1 MTARIALALLFIVP
15 AVMAYPWPSTAD
27 RLLLGI
33 TVVAVVVLF
42 AWWRGLFFTTIVG
55 RRLAMWRRRNHSEGL
70 HQSSAYTTVLL
81 RVDPS
86 APVELPLRL
95 IAGYVDRYG
104 IRCDKVRITSRD
116 VAGGRTTWIG
126 LTLRA
131 TDNLDALRAR
141 SPRIPLCDTAE
152 IAARRLA
159 DHLRE
164 NGWNVAIVDTAEAP
178 AGASTGASAKEI
190 WRGLRDA
197 SGYLAAYRVAV
208 DDRFPDT
215 LAEVRALL
223 SPETWTALEITGT
236 AADPGIAVVC
246 ALRSDDRPS
255 AKPPVAGLTLLGG
268 RQRPA
273 LNALNPLSAGR
284 LETKPVP
291 LHPDLLNGLHWR
303 ASRTATAAV

>member
-15 AVMAYPWPSTAD
+15 AVMAYPWSSTAD
-27 RLLLGI
+27 RWLLGVA
-33 TVVAVVVLF
+33 VVAVVVLF

-86 APVELPLRL
+86 VPVELPLRL

-104 IRCDKVRITSRD
+104 IRCDKMRITSRD
-116 VAGGRTTWIG
+116 VAGRRTTWIG

-141 SPRIPLCDTAE
+141 SPRIPLRDTAE

-164 NGWNVAIVDTAEAP
+164 TGWNVTIVDTAEAP
-178 AGASTGASAKEI
+178 AGASAKET

-208 DDRFPDT
+208 DDRLAGT
-215 LAEVRALL
+215 LAGVWALP
-223 SPETWTALEITGT
+223 SPDSWTALEITGT
-236 AADPGIAVVC
+236 AADPGITVVC
-246 ALRSDDRPS
+246 AFRSDDRPR

-273 LNALNPLSAGR
+273 LNALNPLSAAR
-284 LETKPVP
+284 LEAKPVP
-291 LHPDLLNGLHWR
+291 LQPDLLNGLQWR
-303 ASRTATAAV
+303 ASRTATAFV

>member
-1 MTARIALALLFIVP
+1 MTARIALASLFIVP

-27 RLLLGI
+27 RWLLGVA
-33 TVVAVVVLF
+33 VVAVVVLF
-42 AWWRGLFFTTIVG
+42 AWWRGLFLTTIVG

-70 HQSSAYTTVLL
+70 HQSSAYTTMLL

-86 APVELPLRL
+86 APIELPLRV

-104 IRCDKVRITSRD
+104 IRCDKMRITSRD
-116 VAGGRTTWIG
+116 VAAGRTTWIG

-141 SPRIPLCDTAE
+141 SPRIPLRDTAE
-152 IAARRLA
+152 VAARRLA

-164 NGWNVAIVDTAEAP
+164 IGWNVTIVDTSEAP
-178 AGASTGASAKEI
+178 AGASVKET

-197 SGYLAAYRVAV
+197 SGYVTAYRVAV
-208 DDRFPDT
+208 DDRLAGT
-215 LAEVRALL
+215 LAEVWALP
-223 SPETWTALEITGT
+223 SPDTWTALEITGT
-236 AADPGIAVVC
+236 ATDPGITVVC
-246 ALRSDDRPS
+246 VFRFGDRPS
-255 AKPPVAGLTLLGG
+255 AKPPVAGLTLLRG

-284 LETKPVP
+284 LEAKPVP
-291 LHPDLLNGLHWR
+291 LHPDLLNGLQWR
-303 ASRTATAAV
+303 ASRTTTAPV